1 MNIFSKAIV
10 LIIAL
15 FILPLSYSF
24 AQEKFTIS
32 GYVKDGSNGESL
44 IGAGV
49 YVKEITQGTAA
60 NQYGFYSL
68 TLDKGTYNVVFSF
81 LSFKDT
87 IITVVLDK
95 NIRLN
100 VDMAPKPIETKEFVV
115 TGERSDKNVQGSQMG
130 TTTLSIDQIKSLPAF
145 MGEVDI
151 IKTIQLLPG
160 VQSAGEG
167 NSGFYVRGGGPDEN
181 LILLDG
187 ANVYNASHL
196 FGFFSIFNS
205 DAINSVELI
214 KGGMPAQYGGRLASV
229 LDITMKEGN
238 NQEFHAEG
246 GIGIISS
253 RLTLQGPIK
262 KKKSSFIVSGRR
274 TYVDVLLKP
283 FISSSSQLK
292 GSGYYFYDLNVKLNY
307 EFSDK
312 DKLYFSG
319 YFGRDVFTYDNSE
332 TGFSVNVPW
341 GNATLTAR
349 WNHLFNDKLF
359 MNTSVIYTDY
369 QFQSTF
375 TADQFTFNLFSGI
388 RDINAKWDLNYYPTI
403 RHNIKFG
410 ANYTYHI
417 FSPSSVTGSSGSVT
431 FDPSQINHLYA
442 NEVALYLSD
451 DFDLTDRIKLNG
463 GIRYSGFQQ
472 IGPFYRYGHDDSGKI
487 IDTTYTAP
495 WKTVCFYQGLEPRFS
510 IRYSLNLHSS
520 IKAAYTINDQYMHLA
535 SLSTVTLPTDVWVPS
550 SSLVKPEIGTQY
562 SLGYFRNFKQD
573 AFETSVEVYYK
584 TMKNM
589 IDYKD
594 GSTYQDSYMDNFD
607 KSFTFGQGWSYGV
620 ELFIKKNVGKFTG
633 WIGYTLAYSFRNF
646 PANNDSMTF
655 PSKYDRRHDLSVV
668 GTYNFNQHWAFSSQ
682 FVFATGDALTVETG
696 RYIIENR
703 IVPEYGERNN
713 YRLPPYDRLD
723 LSATYIRKKHEKYQ
737 SSWTFSIY
745 NAYNRH
751 NPYFIYPAQTG
762 SVAFGTLQLTEKEV
776 SLFPILP
783 SVTWNFKF

>member
-1 MNIFSKAIV
+1 MSIFSKAI
-10 LIIAL
+10 IIVIAI
-15 FILPLSYSF
+15 FILPLSYF
-24 AQEKFTIS
+24 AQERFTIS
-32 GYVKDGSNGESL
+32 GYIKDGSNGETL

-81 LSFKDT
+81 LSYKDT
-87 IITVVLDK
+87 IINVVLDK
-95 NIRLN
+95 NVRLN
-100 VDMAPKPIETKEFVV
+100 IDMASKAFETKEFVV

-238 NQEFHAEG
+238 NQEFHVEG

-253 RLTLQGPIK
+253 RFTVQGPIK

-274 TYVDVLLKP
+274 TYVDVLIKP
-283 FISSSSQLK
+283 FISSSSQFK

-312 DKLYFSG
+312 DKVYFSG

-341 GNATLTAR
+341 GNATLTGR

-359 MNTSVIYTDY
+359 MNTSVIYTNY

-375 TADQFTFNLFSGI
+375 TADQFQFNLFSGI
-388 RDINAKWDLNYYPTI
+388 EDINAKWDLNFYPTI

-417 FSPSSVTGSSGSVT
+417 FSPSSVTGAAGSVT
-431 FDPSQINHLYA
+431 FDPSQISHLYA
-442 NEVALYLSD
+442 NEIAVYLSD

-463 GIRYSGFQQ
+463 GLRYSAFQQ

-487 IDTTYTAP
+487 IDTTYTPP
-495 WKTVCFYQGLEPRFS
+495 WKTVAFYQ
-510 IRYSLNLHSS
+510 
-520 IKAAYTINDQYMHLA
+520 
-535 SLSTVTLPTDVWVPS
+535 
-550 SSLVKPEIGTQY
+550 EIGRA
-562 SLGYFRNFKQD
+562 SCR
-573 AFETSVEVYYK
+573 
-584 TMKNM
+584 
-589 IDYKD
+589 
-594 GSTYQDSYMDNFD
+594 
-607 KSFTFGQGWSYGV
+607 
-620 ELFIKKNVGKFTG
+620 
-633 WIGYTLAYSFRNF
+633 
-646 PANNDSMTF
+646 
-655 PSKYDRRHDLSVV
+655 
-668 GTYNFNQHWAFSSQ
+668 
-682 FVFATGDALTVETG
+682 
-696 RYIIENR
+696 
-703 IVPEYGERNN
+703 ER
-713 YRLPPYDRLD
+713 
-723 LSATYIRKKHEKYQ
+723 
-737 SSWTFSIY
+737 
-745 NAYNRH
+745 
-751 NPYFIYPAQTG
+751 
-762 SVAFGTLQLTEKEV
+762 V
-776 SLFPILP
+776 
-783 SVTWNFKF
+783 